1 MALSRNLTTLSL
13 RRLLVLPGLILFAI
27 GLAPRLYR
35 LGAQSLWLDEGGTW
49 SEVTGRTG
57 KGWLAL
63 LGELFSKDAAYPLY
77 HVLVKAWV
85 TLAGDS
91 EWALRFPSALAGA
104 ATVTVLYYA
113 ALKLGR
119 RTTNRRWSVA
129 GLVAALLFAF
139 SPFALWYA
147 QDAKVYSL
155 LMLAVA
161 LEIWA
166 LLCALDRPS
175 PRSWLV
181 LAAISLVCLFVH
193 RLALLSVSGAALAY
207 ALVWPTEGEGVSGR
221 GGERVIERVDHTPS
235 PRHPVTP
242 SLPRIGV
249 ALLALAL
256 AVGGVAGT
264 ILAVRDEI
272 RSASGHIAAGPLQAL
287 WLTITRFSLDRWPG
301 DIAGYLGLPLVIWL
315 LPCAVLTLWGLV
327 LLIRDAL
334 ARQPGAI
341 AIGCMLGVPLGLLLL
356 ALALMTVPI
365 FEARYATVAFPAWIL
380 LMAYPFREQRTE
392 NREQMPAIALRT
404 LVFFVLGSLFFTNA
418 LILFQPNKGLFS
430 GDPLKEQWRAAVTYI
445 ARQAHPDDLIIV
457 HPYYVSPLW
466 EYYAPRVTPDRLPQ
480 PVSFPVFAAGDCV
493 KSNPDPAQ
501 ALECIRRKYNE
512 PFFNQQALGKKR
524 ALLLIAPDHARTVD
538 PPKTL
543 AQLQAERK
551 PGDQPPTHDDK
562 YGWVGLRFQYSSD
575 QRTWPCGGT
584 GDAYIGVEVMCQ
596 SYPSTFNA
604 GGRGKIP
611 QPSIPLD
618 ATFGGELHL
627 RGYSLDLFDGVARP
641 GGSLPVTLYWDAA
654 APPTRDYQMFLH
666 LCRDCA
672 LPPLASDDDSPPL
685 HGYAPAGLTTT
696 WVVGEPVH
704 DERTVALPANLQPGR
719 YTMLLGVYPVGN
731 PSEQARLPVVSDHA
745 QILGGTRLV
754 LGEVEIKQP

>member
-1 MALSRNLTTLSL
+1 M
-13 RRLLVLPGLILFAI
+13 
-27 GLAPRLYR
+27 
-35 LGAQSLWLDEGGTW
+35 
-49 SEVTGRTG
+49 
-57 KGWLAL
+57 
-63 LGELFSKDAAYPLY
+63 
-77 HVLVKAWV
+77 
-85 TLAGDS
+85 
-91 EWALRFPSALAGA
+91 
-104 ATVTVLYYA
+104 
-113 ALKLGR
+113 
-119 RTTNRRWSVA
+119 
-129 GLVAALLFAF
+129 
-139 SPFALWYA
+139 
-147 QDAKVYSL
+147 
-155 LMLAVA
+155 
-161 LEIWA
+161 
-166 LLCALDRPS
+166 
-175 PRSWLV
+175 
-181 LAAISLVCLFVH
+181 
-193 RLALLSVSGAALAY
+193 
-207 ALVWPTEGEGVSGR
+207 
-221 GGERVIERVDHTPS
+221 
-235 PRHPVTP
+235 
-242 SLPRIGV
+242 
-249 ALLALAL
+249 
-256 AVGGVAGT
+256 
-264 ILAVRDEI
+264 
-272 RSASGHIAAGPLQAL
+272 
-287 WLTITRFSLDRWPG
+287 
-301 DIAGYLGLPLVIWL
+301 
-315 LPCAVLTLWGLV
+315 
-327 LLIRDAL
+327 
-334 ARQPGAI
+334 
-341 AIGCMLGVPLGLLLL
+341 
-356 ALALMTVPI
+356 
-365 FEARYATVAFPAWIL
+365 
-380 LMAYPFREQRTE
+380 
-392 NREQMPAIALRT
+392 
-404 LVFFVLGSLFFTNA
+404 
-418 LILFQPNKGLFS
+418 
-430 GDPLKEQWRAAVTYI
+430 TYI